1 MKMPVPDD
9 RWTALGTTIIYT
21 TNMAA
26 PPPTLLGSILEVAAG
41 APGVR
46 GKSDVDSFIIS
57 EISMLSRRRSHI
69 NERKTVAARRGWST
83 RRQARRAPDGSA
95 RRGTRRSGRRGRR

>member
-41 APGVR
+41 GRPR
-46 GKSDVDSFIIS
+46 RTR
-57 EISMLSRRRSHI
+57 EI
-69 NERKTVAARRGWST
+69 RRGLIHYF
-83 RRQARRAPDGSA
+83 
-95 RRGTRRSGRRGRR
+95 